1 MDPER
6 KPQRWEVAAL
16 AGPLSEAQPSLPRP
30 GLQKGCG
37 RKERVGA
44 AVRVSAF
51 AFGTELSGG
60 QGPGRPGCDSGL
72 THARVIVGTSPS
84 LPVCSSAEW
93 RVIVLS
99 LGGEYGYLY

>member
-1 MDPER
+1 MGS
-6 KPQRWEVAAL
+6 VV
-16 AGPLSEAQPSLPRP
+16 
-30 GLQKGCG
+30 C
-37 RKERVGA
+37 
-44 AVRVSAF
+44 VSAF

-72 THARVIVGTSPS
+72 THARVIVSTSPN

-99 LGGEYGYLY
+99 LGGEYG